1 MRTVQMTLDDQ
12 LIESVDKAAK
22 SLKTTRSAFT
32 RVALKEALN
41 RLHVSGLEQ
50 KHRQGYK
57 AHPVNKKE
65 FSAWEEEQDWGD
77 E

>member
-1 MRTVQMTLDDQ
+1 MRTAQMTLDDQ
-12 LIESVDKAAK
+12 LIESIDEAVK

-32 RVALKEALN
+32 RAALRDALQK
-41 RLHVSGLEQ
+41 LEISHLEQ

-57 AHPVNKKE
+57 SHPVNKKE
-65 FSAWEEEQDWGD
+65 FSVWKEERDWGD

>member
-1 MRTVQMTLDDQ
+1 MRTVQITLDDQ
-12 LIESVDKAAK
+12 LIESIDKAAK

-32 RVALKEALN
+32 RTALRDALN
-41 RLHVSGLEQ
+41 KLEVSHLEQ

-57 AHPVNKKE
+57 AHPENKKE

>member
-12 LIESVDKAAK
+12 LIESIDKAVK

-32 RVALKEALN
+32 RAALKEALN
-41 RLHVSGLEQ
+41 RLHLSHLEQ
-50 KHRQGYK
+50 THRQGYK

-65 FSAWEEEQDWGD
+65 FSVWEEEQEWGD

>member
-12 LIESVDKAAK
+12 LIESIDKAVK

-32 RVALKEALN
+32 RAALKEALN
-41 RLHVSGLEQ
+41 RLHVSGFEQ

-57 AHPVNKKE
+57 AHSANKKE
-65 FSAWEEEQDWGD
+65 FSVWEKEQEWGD

>member
-12 LIESVDKAAK
+12 LIELIDRAAK
-22 SLKTTRSAFT
+22 NLKTTRSAFT
-32 RVALKEALN
+32 RAALRDALN
-41 RLHVSGLEQ
+41 KLEVSHLEQ

-65 FSAWEEEQDWGD
+65 FSVWEKEQGWGD

>member
-12 LIESVDKAAK
+12 LIESIDEAVK

-32 RVALKEALN
+32 RAALRDALK
-41 RLHVSGLEQ
+41 RLHVSSLEQ
-50 KHRQGYK
+50 KHRQGYR
-57 AHPVNKKE
+57 AHPENKKE
-65 FSAWEEEQDWGD
+65 FSVWEKEQNWGD

>member
-12 LIESVDKAAK
+12 LIESIDKATK

-32 RVALKEALN
+32 RAALRDALN
-41 RLHVSGLEQ
+41 KLEVSRLEQ
-50 KHRQGYK
+50 KHQQGYK
-57 AHPVNKKE
+57 AHPVDKKE
-65 FSAWEEEQDWGD
+65 LGVWEKEQDWGD